1 MKFAY
6 QKNLIPAPLS
16 INVILK
22 KMSLK
27 EHTVKSYDKDLQS
40 IAGTLDD
47 MVGLVIQSIDMVAKM
62 IKLRDESF
70 IEAITVHDYKI
81 NSLDHLIEKKVTAM
95 LAMRQPMAVD
105 LRYII
110 SSLKVSS
117 NLERSGDQ
125 AKSIIKKI
133 ALIGAEKFESDVE
146 ESLISMIENCK
157 KMVREAVTSFNDQ
170 DVDLAELVLKQ
181 DDEIDQIYSDLFRIM
196 EHENFNKEQVKKLT
210 NTLFIA
216 KSFERLAD
224 HSTNI
229 AEIASFVVT
238 GEIR

>member
-1 MKFAY
+1 
-6 QKNLIPAPLS
+6 
-16 INVILK
+16 
-22 KMSLK
+22 MSLK

-40 IAGTLDD
+40 IADTIDEML
-47 MVGLVIQSIDMVAKM
+47 GLVLESINIVVQM
-62 IKLRDESF
+62 IKLRDKSF
-70 IEAITVHDYKI
+70 IERIEAHDYKI
-81 NSLDHLIEKKVTAM
+81 NSLDHLIEKKVTSM

-133 ALIGAEKFESDVE
+133 ALIGEEQFEDDVE
-146 ESLISMIENCK
+146 KSLILMIELSK
-157 KMVREAVTSFNDQ
+157 KMVINAVRSFNDQ
-170 DVDLAELVLKQ
+170 NHKLAEGVLKQ

-196 EHENFNKEQVKKLT
+196 EHENFSKGQVKKLT

-229 AEIASFVVT
+229 AEIATFVIT
-238 GEIR
+238 GEIK

>member
-1 MKFAY
+1 
-6 QKNLIPAPLS
+6 
-16 INVILK
+16 
-22 KMSLK
+22 MSLK
-27 EHTVKSYDKDLQS
+27 EHTVKSYDKDLQA
-40 IAGTLDD
+40 IASTLDD
-47 MVGLVIQSIDMVAKM
+47 MLQLVLESVDIVVEM
-62 IKLRDESF
+62 IRLRDKSF
-70 IEAITVHDYKI
+70 IEKIEAHDYKI
-81 NSLDHLIEKKVTAM
+81 NTLDHLVERKVTAM

-125 AKSIIKKI
+125 SKSVIKKI
-133 ALIGAEKFESDVE
+133 AMIGEEKFEDDVE
-146 ESLISMIENCK
+146 RSLISMIELSK
-157 KMVREAVTSFNDQ
+157 EMVIKAVRSFNDQ
-170 DVDLAELVLKQ
+170 NAEIAEEVLKQ

-196 EHENFNKEQVKKLT
+196 EHENFNKEQVKKIT

-229 AEIASFVVT
+229 AEIAQFVVT
-238 GEIR
+238 GEIK

>member
-1 MKFAY
+1 MT
-6 QKNLIPAPLS
+6 
-16 INVILK
+16 
-22 KMSLK
+22 LK

-40 IAGTLDD
+40 IAGTLED
-47 MVGLVIQSIDMVAKM
+47 MLVLVIESVDMVAQM
-62 IKLRDESF
+62 IKLRDNSF
-70 IEAITVHDYKI
+70 IEKITAHDYKI

-95 LAMRQPMAVD
+95 LALRQPMAVD

-133 ALIGAEKFESDVE
+133 ALIGSEKFESDVE
-146 ESLISMIENCK
+146 NSLISMINLTK
-157 KMVREAVTSFNDQ
+157 QMVREAVTAFNDQ
-170 DVDLAELVLKQ
+170 NLDLASLVLKQ
-181 DDEIDQIYSDLFRIM
+181 DDEIDQIYSDLFRIL
-196 EHENFNKEQVKKLT
+196 EHENFSKDQVKKIT

-224 HSTNI
+224 HSTNV
-229 AEIASFVVT
+229 AEIAQFVVT
-238 GEIR
+238 GEIK